1 MDNHLYHSAFYQQTL
16 NVNKNY
22 HLGHQT

>member
-1 MDNHLYHSAFYQQTL
+1 MDNPLYHSAFYQQTL

-22 HLGHQT
+22 HPGHQT